1 MENMKTKFNLY
12 IAFALL
18 SLVSVSCSDNF
29 LEDKKSYGQYDD
41 SFFQSQ
47 ERVEWFVNNMYY
59 DYFFAYKSPTGA
71 LVGSYTDTYTK
82 MTEELG
88 GTQDLINP
96 TKTFVNAADAS
107 GYYGTKPSTSMKN
120 EPYSRIREC
129 NEILGDLDIKGA
141 NLDKTFRDQIKGQVY
156 YLRALQYYDLV
167 RVYGGVPLVLTVQD
181 AAADDPTIQIPRAK
195 TSEVFAQILSDLDM
209 AASLLPPNWNA
220 TASVNYGRFTKGAA
234 LAQKSR
240 VLLTFASPLFNKNW
254 DSSTERWNAALQ
266 AGLAA
271 ETQLTQDGYG
281 LYGSSAKDWS
291 LMYSLFDNKFC
302 KEAIVVNM
310 MSNATTGNFVSNG
323 WEKGMR
329 MVSQGGTSAM
339 EAPKEMID
347 LFPMANGSRPTT
359 ANGYNDFTF
368 FVNRDPRF
376 YRTFAFS
383 GMKWPYKEN
392 ANSVVWSYR
401 WVDSANKA
409 YFSDNNQENSPAY
422 VRKMTDIAA
431 TNASNFQ
438 YSGTDLFEY
447 RYAELLLNIAE
458 CYAALGQTSNTIAYL
473 GKIRARVGIPSANNY
488 GIGTLADK
496 YAAIEACLYERRVE
510 LAYEGKRYWDIQRWM
525 LYSDDPLGAIAN
537 NTCVKLG
544 LTPINGTQRTGNYLQ
559 YRTTAAAADP
569 LASTRGSIFVDPD
582 AAPATFQ
589 TQLTALATYYNTNFI
604 RTTLLTPMD
613 NVSGQPV
620 KIKFNPNYYI
630 QGLNLGTL
638 TQNMW
643 LPQTIGWND
652 ASGGAGAFNFQD

>member
-1 MENMKTKFNLY
+1 MKTKFKLY
-12 IAFALL
+12 ITFALL
-18 SLVSVSCSDNF
+18 SLVCVSCSENF

-41 SFFQSQ
+41 SFFQSA

-107 GYYGTKPSTSMKN
+107 GYYGTKPAASMKN

-129 NEILGDLDIKGA
+129 NEILTDLDIKGA

-167 RVYGGVPLVLTVQD
+167 RVYGGVPIVLTIQD
-181 AAADDPTIQIPRAK
+181 AAADDPSIQIQRAK
-195 TSEVFAQILSDLDM
+195 ASEVFAQIISDLDM

-220 TASVNYGRFTKGAA
+220 ATGYGRFTKGAA

-254 DSSTERWNAALQ
+254 DSSNERWQTALN

-271 ETQLTQDGYG
+271 EAQLTQDGYG
-281 LYGSSAKDWS
+281 LYGTTAKDWS
-291 LMYSLFDNKFC
+291 LMYSANDNKFC

-310 MSNATTGNFVSNG
+310 MSNATTGNFVSNS

-329 MVSQGGTSAM
+329 MVSQGGAGAM

-347 LFPMANGSRPTT
+347 LFPLADGKRPTA
-359 ANGYNDFTF
+359 ANGYNDFLF
-368 FVNRDPRF
+368 FLNRDPRF

-392 ANSVVWSYR
+392 TNSVVWSYR
-401 WVDSANKA
+401 WVDGANKA

-422 VRKMTDIAA
+422 VRKMTDLAA
-431 TNASNFQ
+431 TNASSFQ
-438 YSGTDLFEY
+438 YSGTDIYEY

-458 CYAALGQTSNTIAYL
+458 CYAALGQTSNTLAYL
-473 GKIRARVGIPSANNY
+473 GKIRARVGIPSTNNY

-525 LYSDDPLGAIAN
+525 LYSDDPLGSITN
-537 NTCVKLG
+537 NTCAKLG

-559 YRTTAAAADP
+559 FKNTTSGSADP
-569 LASTRGSIFVDPD
+569 LASTRGTVFVDPD
-582 AAPATFQ
+582 AATFQ
-589 TQLTALATYYNTNFI
+589 TQLATLATYYTNNFI
-604 RTTLLTPMD
+604 RTQLLTPMD
-613 NVSGQPV
+613 NVNGQPV

-630 QGLNLGTL
+630 QGFNLSTL
-638 TQNMW
+638 TQNPW
-643 LPQTIGWND
+643 LIQTVGWND
-652 ASGGAGAFNFQD
+652 ASGGAGVFNFQD